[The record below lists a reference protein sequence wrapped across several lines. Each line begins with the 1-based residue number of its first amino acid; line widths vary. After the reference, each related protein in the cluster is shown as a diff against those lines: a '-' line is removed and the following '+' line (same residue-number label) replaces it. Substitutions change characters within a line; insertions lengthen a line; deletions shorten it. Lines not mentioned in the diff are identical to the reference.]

1 MLSSFS
7 NAEAFLRRHR
17 RLVPAAGA
25 VSGLFCALFLLWACQ
40 VWAPPAF
47 CLFWGVCFVCAVRG
61 LCQKPGRREGLA
73 CGALGAAFCFFT
85 LVQNA
90 VAGTMQFDLSF
101 LLFWVILSA
110 LLFPILLGLCRFL
123 THLPAVEVPTAPAGP
138 LWRQLA
144 LYTGVIL
151 LLWLPVFLCWGPVRL
166 DVDSVSLLEQALEG
180 GLNDAHPILYTLLLR
195 LILWPFYKLGL
206 IELGAYLFGF
216 LQMTAVAAMLAYSLV
231 WMRRRGAG
239 LLAVGLGFALFGGCT
254 MYAFQSLVVWKDP
267 LFNGVLPL
275 YCLFLFDTARC
286 RAENLRQKGPLI
298 HFVVLTLLLCFL
310 RGNGWPIA
318 AVVCLALCALRPAR
332 RRILTVMLPVLIAV
346 KLITG
351 PVYTALGLQST
362 MTAEAWA
369 VPLQQLAYV
378 ASSEPEAFSPRQ
390 AETIARVIPVEAMA
404 QNYSPITVDPVKT
417 SSEFNAEHFGTLQGK
432 LDLLSVWAQLLPGHW
447 QGYLKAWLAEIAGYV
462 SPRFDGG
469 SYSFP
474 YEGSNGA
481 FGITSK
487 DIVLGLTGW
496 AGLRDE
502 LEARAVFFP
511 PALMAWGLLLCGVV
525 QLLRRRARLLL
536 AYLPLYLV
544 WFGLVLGAPSY
555 MQIRYLL
562 AFAYFIPCA
571 LFTLLASAGA
581 AKVGIDEK
589 AASIV

>member
-1 MLSSFS
+1 
-7 NAEAFLRRHR
+7 
-17 RLVPAAGA
+17 
-25 VSGLFCALFLLWACQ
+25 
-40 VWAPPAF
+40 
-47 CLFWGVCFVCAVRG
+47 
-61 LCQKPGRREGLA
+61 
-73 CGALGAAFCFFT
+73 
-85 LVQNA
+85 
-90 VAGTMQFDLSF
+90 
-101 LLFWVILSA
+101 
-110 LLFPILLGLCRFL
+110 
-123 THLPAVEVPTAPAGP
+123 
-138 LWRQLA
+138 
-144 LYTGVIL
+144 
-151 LLWLPVFLCWGPVRL
+151 
-166 DVDSVSLLEQALEG
+166 
-180 GLNDAHPILYTLLLR
+180 
-195 LILWPFYKLGL
+195 
-206 IELGAYLFGF
+206 
-216 LQMTAVAAMLAYSLV
+216 MTAVAAMLAYSLV

-239 LLAVGLGFALFGGCT
+239 LIAVGLGFALFGGCT

-267 LFNGVLPL
+267 LFNGVLLL

-286 RAENLRQKGPLI
+286 RGENLQQKGPLI

-332 RRILTVMLPVLIAV
+332 RRILTVLLPVLIGV

-351 PVYTALGLQST
+351 PVYGALGLQSPL
-362 MTAEAWA
+362 TAEAWA
-369 VPLQQLAYV
+369 VPLQQVAYV
-378 ASSEPEAFSPRQ
+378 AASEPEAFSPQ
-390 AETIARVIPVEAMA
+390 QTETIARVIPVEAMA
-404 QNYSPITVDPVKT
+404 QSYSSITVDPVKT
-417 SSEFNAEHFGTLQGK
+417 SSEFNAEHFATLQGK

-447 QGYLKAWLAEIAGYV
+447 QGYLKAWLAEVAGYV

-502 LEARAVFFP
+502 LEARAVFVP
-511 PALMAWGLLLCGVV
+511 PALMAYGLLLCGVV
-525 QLLRRRARLLL
+525 QLLRRRTRLLL

-544 WFGLVLGAPSY
+544 WFGLVVGAPNY

-571 LFTLLASAGA
+571 LFTLLAPAGA